1 MEAIIIVAI
10 SVFSILL
17 LAIMYSHLYTSRFT
31 TNNINSLNRRNRRSF
46 VINAPTDDETE
57 VSVEATNV

>member
-17 LAIMYSHLYTSRFT
+17 LAIMYSHLYTSRLT

-46 VINAPTDDETE
+46 VINAPTDDETI